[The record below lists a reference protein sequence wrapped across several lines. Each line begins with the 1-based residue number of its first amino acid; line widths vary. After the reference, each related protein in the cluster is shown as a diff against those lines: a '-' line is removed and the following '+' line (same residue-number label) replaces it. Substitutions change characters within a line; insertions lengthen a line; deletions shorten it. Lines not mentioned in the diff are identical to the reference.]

1 MIHPPRQEYL
11 DMILHETTKR
21 LFASTTF
28 SVIKERFL
36 ETGADIYPKQALE
49 EMLRDKY
56 DPIIFGYVPDFE
68 GNPPNQQVKG
78 AFMELAVD
86 QINEYFHEF
95 LHISLGDLLQKDLR
109 EAEFYLKDVLNEE
122 VSRKRFESKKSEG
135 TLTPQD
141 ITSFTEHF
149 QKIEELKTYHKQNPS
164 FELLCWVLMHFYYHC
179 APHSFGLHRGSHP
192 YAVSLME
199 TSDMLRWKREAE
211 GDRELKKQLLH
222 GESVLED
229 AGVAISHYTDIQ
241 RDVHNLQE
249 LNQFRPGVIAI
260 STMHALAYDMLLNR
274 DGSRSFYFPCLHP
287 EQLVEFS
294 LRSEVHSVYRERIK
308 S

>member
-56 DPIIFGYVPDFE
+56 DPIIISYPFADSPLYDYNFIIQPTITE
-68 GNPPNQQVKG
+68 LCSTNEWTNNTPP
-78 AFMELAVD
+78 
-86 QINEYFHEF
+86 FH
-95 LHISLGDLLQKDLR
+95 IALGDLPPHYFSLAEEIVREVKQQEYSGLEPGLQLLIW
-109 EAEFYLKDVLNEE
+109 LKQEE
-122 VSRKRFESKKSEG
+122 YS
-135 TLTPQD
+135 
-141 ITSFTEHF
+141 
-149 QKIEELKTYHKQNPS
+149 
-164 FELLCWVLMHFYYHC
+164 
-179 APHSFGLHRGSHP
+179 
-192 YAVSLME
+192 VSLLE
-199 TSDMLRWKREAE
+199 HSNILRWKREAE

-274 DGSRSFYFPCLHP
+274 DGSRSFYFPRLHP
-287 EQLVEFS
+287 EQLVELS
-294 LRSEVHSVYRERIK
+294 LRSEVHSVYRERMK
-308 S
+308 R